1 MPEHEGFA
9 TSKGAKGSELGLPS
23 GWISLLFSS
32 ILLYTLRFPSRLVPS
47 HHIPHTTSYPMN
59 REFVIQGL
67 SKFLGTSKEE
77 VTPLYPYLESIAN
90 SEDLQEH
97 LGVGTLY
104 LTW

>member
-1 MPEHEGFA
+1 
-9 TSKGAKGSELGLPS
+9 
-23 GWISLLFSS
+23 
-32 ILLYTLRFPSRLVPS
+32 
-47 HHIPHTTSYPMN
+47 MN